1 MFDRNETAAN
11 TKTRPRGL
19 AKQIWGGEAGLAEAI
34 RKEEA
39 WENENGTISWYEED
53 QKHIRGSSTDWK
65 LTSSKKL
72 SATEKEKVDALLE
85 SMGMGCNK
93 SSTAK
98 LDYEKTKGAVPPA
111 CFTQL
116 AKDTQL

>member
-1 MFDRNETAAN
+1 MFIPTIVFTSNTIIVSRALKEAKVMFDRNETAAN

-53 QKHIRGSSTDWK
+53 QKHIRGE
-65 LTSSKKL
+65 LHR
-72 SATEKEKVDALLE
+72 LE
-85 SMGMGCNK
+85 
-93 SSTAK
+93 A
-98 LDYEKTKGAVPPA
+98 D
-111 CFTQL
+111 
-116 AKDTQL
+116 